1 MEYEGGGGD
10 QREARREE
18 GGGRRA
24 CLGGVGRGAGGVLRT
39 CPVVG
44 SKNPPRGF

>member
-1 MEYEGGGGD
+1 MEYEGGGPEGG
-10 QREARREE
+10 EE
-18 GGGRRA
+18 GGGGRA
-24 CLGGVGRGAGGVLRT
+24 TGLPGWGGWGAGGVLRT